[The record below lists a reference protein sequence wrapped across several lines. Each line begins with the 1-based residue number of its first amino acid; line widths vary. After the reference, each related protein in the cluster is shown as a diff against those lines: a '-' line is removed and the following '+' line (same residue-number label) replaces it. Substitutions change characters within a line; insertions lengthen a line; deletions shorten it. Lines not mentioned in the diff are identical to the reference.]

1 MSEWKCCTCNVEMD
15 EVDDVKIRHKDIEL
29 PDAPGLRCPQCNIE
43 LLTEELVVEE
53 LANAEEMLQAK

>member
-1 MSEWKCCTCNVEMD
+1 MD